1 MRVETLG
8 DGTPEVAIVGGIHG
22 DEPCG
27 VIAIEALLESDLSVE
42 RPVKLIVANERALDR
57 DVRYIDEDLNRAFP
71 GSPEAD
77 THEGRLAHE
86 LLSEIRGCEIL
97 SLHSTQSH
105 PEPFALV
112 EELDGYARS
121 VCPYLSVEALVETA
135 GYSGGRLI
143 SYPNVVELEC
153 GHQGSRAAAEHAERL
168 SREFLV
174 AVGVLSGDTEPPP
187 PPSTIGVPARST
199 NPETGG
205 RTVRSLR
212 RELRTDPGRRTLR
225 CGRRRTAGRRVPVLP
240 DPAVCVRLPERLR
253 LRREPGRPA
262 RRRAT
267 VAIQCRRSD
276 ADQPWKPITASRFRA
291 RTRRVSGRD
300 PACSGRV
307 AAHRRPP

>member
-42 RPVKLIVANERALDR
+42 RPIKLIVANERALDR

-174 AVGVLSGDTEPPP
+174 AVGVLSGGTEPPRHHP
-187 PPSTIGVPARST
+187 LSVFRLDQRIPKPAAEQYEVFAENFERIPEGERFAAADGEPLVAEYPFYPILLSAYGYRNVFGYAGSLVGRLDGEQPSQSSVDDPMRT
-199 NPETGG
+199 NRG
-205 RTVRSLR
+205 
-212 RELRTDPGRRTLR
+212 
-225 CGRRRTAGRRVPVLP
+225 
-240 DPAVCVRLPERLR
+240 
-253 LRREPGRPA
+253 
-262 RRRAT
+262 
-267 VAIQCRRSD
+267 
-276 ADQPWKPITASRFRA
+276 SR
-291 RTRRVSGRD
+291 
-300 PACSGRV
+300 
-307 AAHRRPP
+307 